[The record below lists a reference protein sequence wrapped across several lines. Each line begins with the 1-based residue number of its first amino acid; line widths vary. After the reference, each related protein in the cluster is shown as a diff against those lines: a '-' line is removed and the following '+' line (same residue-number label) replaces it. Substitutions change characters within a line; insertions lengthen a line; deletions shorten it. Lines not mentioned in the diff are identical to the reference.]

1 MTNTPLCSE
10 ISSYFTMTERWSGDT
25 NGRWIFG
32 RLLVQAMKTICA
44 NLLSEGLSAQRL
56 VAGWLAGCCC
66 VELSYVGSGSFR
78 VPQQDLT
85 LQYVSW
91 Y

>member
-1 MTNTPLCSE
+1 
-10 ISSYFTMTERWSGDT
+10 MTERWSGDT

-56 VAGWLAGCCC
+56 VAGWLAAAASNFPT
-66 VELSYVGSGSFR
+66 LDR
-78 VPQQDLT
+78 VHSVYPNKI
-85 LQYVSW
+85 
-91 Y
+91 